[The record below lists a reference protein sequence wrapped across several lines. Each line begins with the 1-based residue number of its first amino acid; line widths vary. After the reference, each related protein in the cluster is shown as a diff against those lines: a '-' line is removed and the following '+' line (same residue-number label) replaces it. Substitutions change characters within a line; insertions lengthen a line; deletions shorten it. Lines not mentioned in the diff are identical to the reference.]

1 MMNLNEKI
9 IVVVGGATGI
19 GRASAA
25 LCRERGAT
33 VIIADQAVPADWEA
47 ELYGK
52 VDVTDE
58 SSVAELFEHIG
69 RSYNRVDALIQTAGI
84 LKGGY
89 LKADEL
95 ALEIFQQ
102 VLDVNMTGTFLCS
115 KYALPLLRKSSR
127 GVMILFSSI
136 AATLGST
143 SLAYGASKGGV
154 NGLAITLMN
163 QLAGEGIRV
172 NVVAPG
178 NIDTSMKRGA
188 MTADPSL
195 EKSTT
200 ALENRIA
207 AANLGTAEGVAK
219 ILAWLVSDDA
229 DYVRGVITTR

>member
-1 MMNLNEKI
+1 MMNLSEKI
-9 IVVVGGATGI
+9 IVVVGGASGI

-33 VIIADQAVPADWEA
+33 VIIADQAVPAEWEA
-47 ELYGK
+47 ELYCK

-58 SSVAELFEHIG
+58 GSVAELFKHIEQAYD
-69 RSYNRVDALIQTAGI
+69 RLDALIHTASI

-89 LKADEL
+89 LKADGL
-95 ALEIFQQ
+95 SLETFRQ
-102 VLDVNMTGTFLCS
+102 VLDVNMIGTFLCS
-115 KYALPLLRKSSR
+115 KYGLVPLRKSSR
-127 GVMILFSSI
+127 GVMILLSSL
-136 AATLGST
+136 AATMVST

-154 NGLAITLMN
+154 SALAVTLMN

-178 NIDTSMKRGA
+178 SIDTPMKRGA
-188 MTADPSL
+188 ITADPSV
-195 EKSTT
+195 EKSTI
-200 ALENRIA
+200 ALEDRIA
-207 AANLGTAEGVAK
+207 AANLGTPEGVAK